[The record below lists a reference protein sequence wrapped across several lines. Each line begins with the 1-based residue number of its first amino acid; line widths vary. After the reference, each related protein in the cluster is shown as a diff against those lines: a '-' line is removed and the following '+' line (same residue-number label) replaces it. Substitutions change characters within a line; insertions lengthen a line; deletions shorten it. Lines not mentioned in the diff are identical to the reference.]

1 MKYIFDFDD
10 VLFNNTKQFKEHMF
24 KLITE
29 AGVPEAEAR
38 AYYAKP
44 EVRGKEFSLKKFIKT
59 LFSTYDVDIKETP
72 VDDIYQRIMQ
82 ESRKFLNL
90 DLVEL
95 AKRVGLENCYIVT
108 NGEREFNTDKLK
120 YTGIWDLFGGEKRI
134 QIVPG
139 NKREA
144 ILKICA
150 EPRKEGEKVIF
161 IDDKQTFLNEVKD
174 VPDLISIPYKNQS
187 SEELMSEINR
197 VITQNATSAELKR
210 RK

>member
-24 KLITE
+24 KLIAE

-72 VDDIYQRIMQ
+72 VDDMYQRIMQ

-134 QIVPG
+134 KKKKIILFPISFYNMVLFRPG
-139 NKREA
+139 A
-144 ILKICA
+144 
-150 EPRKEGEKVIF
+150 
-161 IDDKQTFLNEVKD
+161 D
-174 VPDLISIPYKNQS
+174 VDYFHTKSFF
-187 SEELMSEINR
+187 
-197 VITQNATSAELKR
+197 
-210 RK
+210 

>member
-24 KLITE
+24 KLIAE

-72 VDDIYQRIMQ
+72 VDDMYQRIMQ

-197 VITQNATSAELKR
+197 VITQNATSA
-210 RK
+210 